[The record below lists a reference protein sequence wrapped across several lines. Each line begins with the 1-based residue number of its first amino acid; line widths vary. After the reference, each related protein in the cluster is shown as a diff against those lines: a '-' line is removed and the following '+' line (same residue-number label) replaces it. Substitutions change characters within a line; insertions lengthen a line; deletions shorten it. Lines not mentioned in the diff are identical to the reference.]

1 MKSVIGS
8 VAVGS
13 ALVLVATALGTS
25 VVQADPDTVIH
36 YATSVQG
43 ERTVVT
49 SVDTGRFQLAGDVV
63 QLVDND
69 GTLMGALPMQ
79 YSWDG
84 IVYPIAAEIT
94 DDGRAVEMTPTDLP
108 TMVSQV
114 VQRDRGAEWGNLVQA
129 AGQWWNSGGM
139 MTVAVGATIGQVVG
153 CVAILLNPIAGCI
166 LGTIIGAGI
175 GAAVGIV
182 RDGSENLQPAM
193 FEFFSTFQP

>member
-1 MKSVIGS
+1 MRSIIGS
-8 VAVGS
+8 AAVGT
-13 ALVLVATALGTS
+13 ALVLVATALGASTAHAS
-25 VVQADPDTVIH
+25 PDTVIH
-36 YATSVQG
+36 YATSIQG
-43 ERTVVT
+43 DRTVVT
-49 SVDTGRFQLAGDVV
+49 SVDTGRFQLVGDVV

-69 GTLMGALPMQ
+69 GTLMGALPTQ

-84 IVYPIAAEIT
+84 IVYPIAAEVT
-94 DDGRAVEMTPTDLP
+94 EDGRQVEMTPTDLP
-108 TMVSQV
+108 TMVAQV

-129 AGQWWNSGGM
+129 AGEWWNSGGM
-139 MTVAVGATIGQVVG
+139 MAVAVGATIGQVVG

-175 GAAVGIV
+175 GAVVGVV